1 MVHESVTLV
10 AKNTG
15 VALRDQEGEEVFQME
30 LSASPRAEPLRIG
43 QSRAAEYTKSEAAGI
58 PSLPFDLSTPRSLDL
73 FFSLLISLSP
83 SQSQL
88 LMG

>member
-43 QSRAAEYTKSEAAGI
+43 QSRAAEYTKSEAARI
-58 PSLPFDLSTPRSLDL
+58 PSLPLNLMTSHSRSRYRFLPLDL
-73 FFSLLISLSP
+73 NY
-83 SQSQL
+83 
-88 LMG
+88 